1 MTTLL
6 EKLLLISI
14 TAVALAMPIHGNAA
28 KGSGGGG
35 GGGGDGTPPPPPG
48 PTVTVT
54 SEAQLIPTGSSDV
67 IFANQANHVLNGD
80 TAAFPVVVRGEAFIP
95 NPFGGFMSPQHIAIH
110 HRVGTIWNRQQLLG
124 PPSDPRDN
132 PGFAQSIALDLDT
145 LIAGIGTNPCNTGG
159 IVHGP
164 YVYRRTQGVWVEV
177 AHLVPNDIRGT
188 DCGDYRYK
196 VAVSGDTAIVGI
208 SSINPVRAAAVYVFQ
223 RSALG
228 QWAQTTKI
236 TANIQ
241 DPGLFSA
248 GIVNFAFNGNTLA
261 VTSGF
266 GASVYERTLGVW
278 NFKTILKPGDRNLV
292 DGAQHGVG
300 FGTALA
306 VSGDTILVGGSWD
319 VIPNG
324 NNNPI
329 QFGAAYMFQRN
340 SAGVWSQQAK
350 LVPARRENLDNFG
363 KKVSLSG
370 KHALMAYQPAST
382 RVGKASLFTNV
393 GTQWSETLIRS
404 PGVPVERVDKVDAF
418 AAAATVDGNTA
429 LIFRSFGEE
438 FVYRITVAP

>member
-1 MTTLL
+1 MVKLV

-14 TAVALAMPIHGNAA
+14 TAVALAMPIHGNAG

-35 GGGGDGTPPPPPG
+35 GGGGTPPPPPG
-48 PTVTVT
+48 PTVTMT
-54 SEAQLIPTGSSDV
+54 SEAQLIPAGSNDV
-67 IFANQANHVLNGD
+67 IFATQANHVLNGD
-80 TAAFPVVVRGEAFIP
+80 TAAFPVVVRGEAFIL

-145 LIAGIGTNPCNTGG
+145 LIASISTNPCNTGG

-164 YVYRRTQGVWVEV
+164 YVYRRTQGVWIEV

-208 SSINPVRAAAVYVFQ
+208 SSINPVRAPAAYVFQ

-228 QWAQTTKI
+228 QWAQTKKI
-236 TANIQ
+236 TPSVQ
-241 DPGLFSA
+241 DPNLFPQ

-261 VTSGF
+261 VSSGF
-266 GASVYERTLGVW
+266 GASVYERALGAW
-278 NFKTILKPGDRNLV
+278 NFKTILTPGDRNLAG
-292 DGAQHGVG
+292 GAQHGVG

-306 VSGDTILVGGSWD
+306 VSGDTILVGGSRD
-319 VIPNG
+319 LFPNG

-329 QFGAAYMFQRN
+329 QFGAAYVFQRD
-340 SAGVWSQQAK
+340 SAGAWSQQAK
-350 LVPARRENLDNFG
+350 LVPARRENLDQFG
-363 KKVSLSG
+363 QKVSLSG
-370 KHALMAYQPAST
+370 NQALLPYQPAST
-382 RVGKASLFTNV
+382 RVGKASLFTRV
-393 GTQWSETLIRS
+393 GTQWTETLINS

-438 FVYRITVAP
+438 FVYRITVTP